1 MKKLFLFSTKLRYF
15 WTIIPAIFLLIV
27 AIIYNNAVDSVFK
40 LYPLI
45 VALSGVIV
53 FMVLY
58 FYRAVIISHDDLR
71 CVGRFSSKEY
81 STIKP
86 QNSLVITIMKRKRA
100 SIELYGINDTRDF
113 DWSREDERV
122 EINLFRARTNA
133 SQSTIKKIITYFG
146 FTSDDADLAIIN
158 ADYSAESDEATLK
171 TGISTIEEYKQIILT
186 FKDVEKEI

>member
-15 WTIIPAIFLLIV
+15 WTIIPAVFLLIV
-27 AIIYNNAVDSVFK
+27 AIIYNDDVDSVFK

-53 FMVLY
+53 FMLLY

-71 CVGRFSSKEY
+71 CVGRFSSREY

-86 QNSLVITIMKRKRA
+86 RNSLVITVMKRKRA
-100 SIELYGINDTRDF
+100 SIELYGINDTKDF
-113 DWSREDERV
+113 DWSSEDDAV

-133 SQSTIKKIITYFG
+133 SPKTIEKIITYFG
-146 FTSDDADLAIIN
+146 FTGEEAHLALSEEGY
-158 ADYSAESDEATLK
+158 AAESDEATLR
-171 TGISTIEEYKQIILT
+171 TDVSVIEEYKQIILT
-186 FKDVEKEI
+186 FKDVTENV

>member
-15 WTIIPAIFLLIV
+15 WTIIPAVFLLIV
-27 AIIYNNAVDSVFK
+27 AIIYNDDVDSVFK

-53 FMVLY
+53 FMLLY

-71 CVGRFSSKEY
+71 CVGRFSSREY

-86 QNSLVITIMKRKRA
+86 RNSLVITVMKRKRA
-100 SIELYGINDTRDF
+100 SIELYGINDTKDF
-113 DWSREDERV
+113 DWSSDDDAV

-133 SQSTIKKIITYFG
+133 SQKTIEKIITYFG
-146 FTSDDADLAIIN
+146 FTGEEAHLALSEEGY
-158 ADYSAESDEATLK
+158 AAESDEATLR
-171 TGISTIEEYKQIILT
+171 TDISVIEEYKQIILT
-186 FKDVEKEI
+186 FKDVTENV

>member
-15 WTIIPAIFLLIV
+15 WTIIPAVFLLIV
-27 AIIYNNAVDSVFK
+27 AIIYNDNVDSVFK

-53 FMVLY
+53 FMLLY

-71 CVGRFSSKEY
+71 CVGRFSSREY

-86 QNSLVITIMKRKRA
+86 RNSLVITVMKRKRA
-100 SIELYGINDTRDF
+100 SIELYGINDTKDF
-113 DWSREDERV
+113 DWSSEDDAV

-133 SQSTIKKIITYFG
+133 SPKTIEKIITYFG
-146 FTSDDADLAIIN
+146 FTGEEAHLALSEEGY
-158 ADYSAESDEATLK
+158 AAESDEATLR
-171 TGISTIEEYKQIILT
+171 TDISVIEEYKQIILT
-186 FKDVEKEI
+186 FKDVTKNV

>member
-15 WTIIPAIFLLIV
+15 WTIIPAVFLLIV
-27 AIIYNNAVDSVFK
+27 AIIYNDDVDSVFK

-53 FMVLY
+53 FMLLY

-71 CVGRFSSKEY
+71 CVGRFSSREY

-86 QNSLVITIMKRKRA
+86 RNSLVITVMKRKRA
-100 SIELYGINDTRDF
+100 SIELYGINDTKDF
-113 DWSREDERV
+113 DWSSEDDAV

-133 SQSTIKKIITYFG
+133 SQKTIEKIITYFG
-146 FTSDDADLAIIN
+146 FTGEEAHLALSEEGY
-158 ADYSAESDEATLK
+158 AAESDEATLR
-171 TGISTIEEYKQIILT
+171 TDVSVIEEYKQIILT
-186 FKDVEKEI
+186 FKDVTENV